1 MTFEDLPADWPSRPI
16 TDPEIWE
23 DVLDLLVCQP
33 TGAGHSLA
41 VLACHADGRLLQPM
55 MIGPD
60 IGLCDQVVADNA
72 VGAIVEVLGDA
83 EPHGTVVIAVAR
95 PDGLS
100 LTDDDHRW
108 RAAFAAALQPTTW
121 TLASAHV
128 VTLTGSLAIPAA

>member
-23 DVLDLLVCQP
+23 DVLDLLVSP
-33 TGAGHSLA
+33 ADRRGHSLA

-55 MIGPD
+55 VIGPD
-60 IGLCDQVVADNA
+60 IGPCDHVVADNA
-72 VGAIVEVLGDA
+72 VGVIVEVLGEEAPD
-83 EPHGTVVIAVAR
+83 GTLVIALAR

-108 RAAFAAALQPTTW
+108 RAAFDAALRRTPW

-128 VTLTGSLAIPAA
+128 VTLNGSRSIPAA